1 MGAWWLSPLFFLE
14 GTANHYIQYQ
24 KKIII
29 LMILRFCKI
38 FLKKILIGNKFFNDG
53 NKIISYIIMQ
63 WRHESNF
70 IQIRA
75 NYNLP
80 TCSLTEI

>member
-1 MGAWWLSPLFFLE
+1 
-14 GTANHYIQYQ
+14 
-24 KKIII
+24 
-29 LMILRFCKI
+29 MILRFCKI
-38 FLKKILIGNKFFNDG
+38 FFLKILIGNKFFNDG
-53 NKIISYIIMQ
+53 NKTISYIIMQ

-80 TCSLTEI
+80 TCDLTEI